1 MDNFNLSK
9 YLKNNP
15 LLKSKNKVNESIGGY
30 RDIPAL
36 IEMEEMDPRDNYDQN
51 DIESRS
57 DFYRQKG
64 GATFGE
70 NDPTYYDDDYGMEKP
85 EEEVT
90 HYFTLTDDELQIARK
105 LAKDNYPNIY
115 VGKIAVKIG
124 GKMTSPGNVAVT
136 GPKTEV
142 ENFEKDMEDLDSESM
157 GEETLDY

>member
-36 IEMEEMDPRDNYDQN
+36 KEANP
-51 DIESRS
+51 S
-57 DFYRQKG
+57 DFYTQKG

-70 NDPTYYDDDYGMEKP
+70 NDPTYYDDNYGKEKP

-90 HYFTLTDDELQIARK
+90 HYFTLTDDELQTARE
-105 LAKDNYPNIY
+105 LASKYPNIY
-115 VGKIAVKIG
+115 VGKTAVKIG

-136 GPKTEV
+136 GPKNEV

-157 GEETLDY
+157 GEENLDY

>member
-36 IEMEEMDPRDNYDQN
+36 REMEEMDPRDHYDQN
-51 DIESRS
+51 DIESSR
-57 DFYRQKG
+57 DFNRQKG
-64 GATFGE
+64 GSTAGE
-70 NDPTYYDDDYGMEKP
+70 NDPTYYNRNYGMKKP

-90 HYFTLTDDELQIARK
+90 NYYTLTDDELQTARE

-115 VGKIAVKIG
+115 VGRVPLGQNKDR
-124 GKMTSPGNVAVT
+124 VAVT

-142 ENFEKDMEDLDSESM
+142 DNFEKDMENIDWESTKPTEEDDLD
-157 GEETLDY
+157 Y